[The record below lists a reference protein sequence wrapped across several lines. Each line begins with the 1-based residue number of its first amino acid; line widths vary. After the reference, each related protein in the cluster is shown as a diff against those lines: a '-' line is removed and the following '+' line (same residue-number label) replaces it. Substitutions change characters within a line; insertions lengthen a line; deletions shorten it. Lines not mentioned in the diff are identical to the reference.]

1 MDDLGPDPEV
11 LASRLEKEATLQ
23 VEVKGRFG
31 VIPNFFRL
39 TPEHPAGCGK
49 LQRLCDFLYRLRPA
63 SDQLERGIQGHS
75 WIYRGRDTRK
85 SC

>member
-11 LASRLEKEATLQ
+11 LASIDRSFPGRELPSRLEKEATLQ

-39 TPEHPAGCGK
+39 THW
-49 LQRLCDFLYRLRPA
+49 RL
-63 SDQLERGIQGHS
+63 IH
-75 WIYRGRDTRK
+75 
-85 SC
+85 

>member
-39 TPEHPAGCGK
+39 THW
-49 LQRLCDFLYRLRPA
+49 RL
-63 SDQLERGIQGHS
+63 IH
-75 WIYRGRDTRK
+75 
-85 SC
+85 